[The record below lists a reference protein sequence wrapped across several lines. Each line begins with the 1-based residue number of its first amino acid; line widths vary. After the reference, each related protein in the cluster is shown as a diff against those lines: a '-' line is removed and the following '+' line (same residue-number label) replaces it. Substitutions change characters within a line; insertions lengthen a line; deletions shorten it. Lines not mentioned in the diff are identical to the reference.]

1 MVLVAVAA
9 EDKGVAAEDKV
20 EVGVDMP
27 QVAAVLAVV
36 VMPVGRTE
44 HLAHMVAEMEAE
56 EAGLVLVGLLVATV
70 GLVAHQAELVV
81 LAAQGVTVAPRLE
94 VVEQVLEA
102 R

>member
-1 MVLVAVAA
+1 
-9 EDKGVAAEDKV
+9 AEDKV

-44 HLAHMVAEMEAE
+44 HLAHLVAEMEAE
-56 EAGLVLVGLLVATV
+56 AAGLVLVALLVATV
-70 GLVAHQAELVV
+70 GLAAHQAEL
-81 LAAQGVTVAPRLE
+81 AAAGVQKVTVAPRLE
-94 VVEQVLEA
+94 VGVQELEE